1 MHTGHK
7 TVPRAER
14 RLICGKNPLQQQ
26 HRLANAQLAQLQGL
40 IHGRDGKTV
49 HIRERRQ
56 NIRHAMPV
64 GIGFHHR
71 NQLRR
76 PCLLAQHPHIVAQ
89 RRHINHLH
97 QRTHLAL
104 QKKERPHYSGLSE
117 WRLRR
122 AISGARQSAPYP
134 SPAHTPWHYCGHC
147 WQCGTSRRARPNAC
161 PAP

>member
-1 MHTGHK
+1 MHTRHK

-56 NIRHAMPV
+56 NVRHAMPV
-64 GIGFHHR
+64 GIGFYHR

-76 PCLLAQHPHIVAQ
+76 ACLLAQHPHIVAQ

-97 QRTHLAL
+97 QRTHCLP
-104 QKKERPHYSGLSE
+104 PHMKTAANYSGCGFHYDDLRRR
-117 WRLRR
+117 RLRQKSGR
-122 AISGARQSAPYP
+122 AMARTMANGLMMMPKTTAPLR
-134 SPAHTPWHYCGHC
+134 SL
-147 WQCGTSRRARPNAC
+147 SLFLM
-161 PAP
+161 